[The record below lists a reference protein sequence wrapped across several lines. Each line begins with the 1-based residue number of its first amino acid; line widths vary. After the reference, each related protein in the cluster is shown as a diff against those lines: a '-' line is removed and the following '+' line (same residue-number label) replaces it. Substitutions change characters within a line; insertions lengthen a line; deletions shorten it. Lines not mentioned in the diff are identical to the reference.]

1 MKKKTEE
8 VSVSNKLKVYQ
19 SNALTEGRYDYSLI
33 EKRIMYGIIVKC
45 REKYIIDVASGEFSG
60 QEQEMQVSGQKDLF
74 NDLVVFLKMDDLKK
88 ADANTSRVYDA
99 AKRMRAKTIE
109 INNEDEWICT
119 GFINYA
125 KHKKNSGLL
134 EIGVSKEILPQLVEL
149 TRCFTSFELT
159 VAITLKSTYT
169 QRLYELCSQWKKTGY
184 AIYPVAKLRTM
195 LHCEDKFKT
204 FGEFRRGVLD
214 LAQKELK
221 ASYDDG
227 ICDLY
232 FTWDV
237 AEKTVKRVD
246 VIKIIIHDRNSKPA
260 PAYTPEDLHYF
271 IKTQL
276 AQYFPKNKDFVKRVL
291 GKCQEDF
298 TLAEL
303 MQQKI
308 TKICLKYTVQERPA
322 VLKHVIDM
330 DFDIV

>member
-1 MKKKTEE
+1 MKKKVEE

-45 REKYIIDVASGEFSG
+45 REKYMIDVASGGYNG
-60 QEQEMQVSGQKDLF
+60 QEQEVQIEGQKDLF

-88 ADANTSRVYDA
+88 ADSNTSRVYDA

-109 INNEDEWICT
+109 INNDEEWICT

-184 AIYPVAKLRTM
+184 ALYPLEKLRTM
-195 LHCEDKFKT
+195 LHCDDKFKT

-214 LAQKELK
+214 MAQKELK
-221 ASYDDG
+221 ASYDEG

-232 FTWDV
+232 FTWKV
-237 AEKTVKRVD
+237 VEKTVKRVD
-246 VIKIIIHDRNSKPA
+246 VIGITVHDRSAKPV
-260 PAYTPEDLHYF
+260 PTYTPEDLHYF

-276 AQYFPKNKDFVKRVL
+276 AQYFPRNKDFVKRVL
-291 GKCQEDF
+291 GRCQEDF
-298 TLAEL
+298 SLAEQ

-308 TKICLKYTVQERPA
+308 MKISLKYTVQERPA